1 MLSATGRK
9 HLLPTR
15 RAVALRTPSR
25 SSTQL
30 AQKRPL
36 AHVQSAQRS
45 SGNRYFGTTT
55 RRRLDDNTS
64 SSRRSQDDREE
75 GEQEDGGVM
84 AADEPASIGSHE
96 QKHEHAVIS
105 AFDLFSIGG
114 MSAVPVPITRVAIG
128 PRQPNVVDHSR
139 PELLAHRRSHACRK
153 DFHW

>member
-1 MLSATGRK
+1 MLPATARK

-25 SSTQL
+25 PSTQL

-36 AHVQSAQRS
+36 AHVQFAQRS
-45 SGNRYFGTTT
+45 SGDRYFGSTA

-75 GEQEDGGVM
+75 GEQEDGVM

-114 MSAVPVPITRVAIG
+114 MSAMLRHARSNY
-128 PRQPNVVDHSR
+128 PRR
-139 PELLAHRRSHACRK
+139 
-153 DFHW
+153 HWTAAT